1 MQDRQL
7 KCFQGDFKAEKLVLK
22 FVIGWWC
29 WVEVLRSV
37 QRAGAQP
44 ARGHWSPGMD
54 GEFLQADRVLT
65 YLTYQPECNC
75 CITHFIL
82 FWTSWWKTWGIQL
95 IQKVFF
101 MMLHSSIYLNIKNI
115 HILTIFTIANCCD
128 YPSFHFTCLLPDKFV
143 SWPCRPTSQWTI
155 NFGWDTKLQLNWTS

>member
-95 IQKVFF
+95 IQLVFF

-115 HILTIFTIANCCD
+115 HILTLSTIIILRGLTRTPLLWYCTTLHCFISPFFSTRNCYSC
-128 YPSFHFTCLLPDKFV
+128 YT
-143 SWPCRPTSQWTI
+143 
-155 NFGWDTKLQLNWTS
+155 

>member
-54 GEFLQADRVLT
+54 GEFLQADRAPT

-82 FWTSWWKTWGIQL
+82 SWTSWWKTWGIQQ
-95 IQKVFF
+95 IQWVFF
-101 MMLHSSIYLNIKNI
+101 IKIKKKHTMDTFNNHHIKN
-115 HILTIFTIANCCD
+115 HMTRPILPVVLHHCFISSYLSTLKCYSSYI
-128 YPSFHFTCLLPDKFV
+128 
-143 SWPCRPTSQWTI
+143 
-155 NFGWDTKLQLNWTS
+155 

>member
-54 GEFLQADRVLT
+54 GEFLQADRAPT

-82 FWTSWWKTWGIQL
+82 SWTSWWKTWGIQQ
-95 IQKVFF
+95 IQWVFF
-101 MMLHSSIYLNIKNI
+101 INIKKK
-115 HILTIFTIANCCD
+115 HTWTLSTIIIW
-128 YPSFHFTCLLPDKFV
+128 KI
-143 SWPCRPTSQWTI
+143 TSQDLFYLWRWTVSLVHTRAHWNAI
-155 NFGWDTKLQLNWTS
+155 LVILK